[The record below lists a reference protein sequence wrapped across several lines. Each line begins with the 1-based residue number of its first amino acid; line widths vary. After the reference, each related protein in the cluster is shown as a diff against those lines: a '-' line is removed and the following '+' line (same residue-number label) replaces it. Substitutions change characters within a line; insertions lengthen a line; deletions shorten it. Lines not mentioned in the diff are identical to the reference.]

1 MAREDRGCGVS
12 DYEMPPTE
20 VRIASLDNQIANLV
34 RELAEKRK
42 DRARFVAKLRRERL
56 SRAPSGGES
65 K

>member
-1 MAREDRGCGVS
+1 VS
-12 DYEMPPTE
+12 DYEMPSTE

-34 RELAEKRK
+34 QELAEKRK

-56 SRAPSGGES
+56 SRAPAEGES